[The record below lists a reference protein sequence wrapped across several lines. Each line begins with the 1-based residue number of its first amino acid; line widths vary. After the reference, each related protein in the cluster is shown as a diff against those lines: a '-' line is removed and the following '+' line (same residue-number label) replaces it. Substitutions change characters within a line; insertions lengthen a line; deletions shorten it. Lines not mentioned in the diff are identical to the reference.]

1 MDLSVYHSLND
12 FAYDHHWF
20 EVAAKFFA
28 ERGVVLFIV
37 LLALLWLPFGRWKIS
52 GGRHAVVAAGFS
64 AALGLGVNQVIS
76 HAYERTRPYVHHF
89 HHLFVARSHDPSF
102 PSDHATG
109 AFAIAAAVFLRNRVA
124 GTVALLLAVL
134 VSVGR
139 VAVGTHYPSDV
150 LGGAAIGI
158 AAALLLFLPPP
169 RRLLDALAEFASR
182 LYERVIAAGLRRQPA
197 IRPSSGVRP

>member
-28 ERGVVLFIV
+28 TQGAVLFAV
-37 LLALLWLPFGRWKIS
+37 LLALLWLPFGRWTVS
-52 GGRHAVVAAGFS
+52 GGRRAVVAAGLS
-64 AALGLGVNQVIS
+64 AALGLGVNQAIS
-76 HAYERTRPYVHHF
+76 HAYERTRPYVHHY

-109 AFAIAAAVFLRNRVA
+109 AFAIAAALFLRNRLL
-124 GTVALLLAVL
+124 GTVALALAIL
-134 VSVGR
+134 VATGR
-139 VAVGTHYPSDV
+139 VAVGTHWPSDV

-158 AAALLLFLPPP
+158 AAALLLFVPPVR
-169 RRLLDALAEFASR
+169 RRLDAVAELASR
-182 LYERVIAAGLRRQPA
+182 IYERVIAALRRQPA
-197 IRPSSGVRP
+197 IGPSSGARP